1 MPTTSV
7 PTTTGVTQAPS
18 TPPTL
23 APSFSP
29 CRGEGMMPNA
39 PPKVHVSARSDAHR
53 SPDSPRA
60 FQCPSHQG
68 VRTSL
73 TPAGERPSSSKA
85 TVLPPP
91 HAARVRSARGASEA
105 DTARASGSQPPRPS
119 TTTAGATRPPRVVSA
134 RSHPS
139 VLSNVRKAADAPNPN
154 PPATDGGPSSK
165 VGGAAVAR
173 RRGNKYV
180 PHSRFTRARMRIQVE
195 WLDLITGQPYVSGP
209 LRILKPYVTAS
220 PASAG

>member
-1 MPTTSV
+1 
-7 PTTTGVTQAPS
+7 
-18 TPPTL
+18 
-23 APSFSP
+23 
-29 CRGEGMMPNA
+29 MPNA

-119 TTTAGATRPPRVVSA
+119 TTTAGATRPPRVTSA
-134 RSHPS
+134 RSLPS

-195 WLDLITGQPYVSGP
+195 WLDLITPDQDTHRTTLCKWSFYVSLNPMLLPRPPRQVEG
-209 LRILKPYVTAS
+209 V
-220 PASAG
+220 PAELQVRHRQAGVR